1 MSEILLNARRV
12 ATLEVVPDRTAR
24 RVLAVAVFV
33 ALTTLGAYA
42 TVPVPGS
49 QVPVTLQTLFVSL
62 AGVLLGARLGA
73 TAMATYVL
81 IGFMGAPVFSN
92 GFGGPGVLLG
102 PTGGYLLAFPLA
114 AAVTGLL
121 APRAAAI
128 SLRATLQLLAAIFIG
143 TLVVLAGGFSQ
154 LSLLLGDSAQAFALG
169 VAPFLI
175 GDVVKTLLALLIA
188 RRLRNRTLGL
198 L

>member
-1 MSEILLNARRV
+1 MSEFLLNARRT
-12 ATLEVVPDRTAR
+12 ATMEVVPNRNAR
-24 RVLAVAVFV
+24 RVVAVIAFV
-33 ALTTLGAYA
+33 LLTTLGAYA

-49 QVPVTLQTLFVSL
+49 PVPVTLQTLFVSL
-62 AGVLLGARLGA
+62 AGALLGARLGA
-73 TAMATYVL
+73 AAMTSYVL
-81 IGFMGAPVFSN
+81 LGLMGAPVFSN

-121 APRAAAI
+121 APRTGAGT
-128 SLRATLQLLAAIFIG
+128 LRATAQLAAAIFIG
-143 TLVVLAGGFSQ
+143 TLVVFAGGFAQ
-154 LSLLLGDSAQAFALG
+154 LSLLLGDARAAFASG

>member
-1 MSEILLNARRV
+1 MTEILMNARR
-12 ATLEVVPDRTAR
+12 AALLEVVPNRTAR
-24 RVLAVAVFV
+24 RVLAVTAFV
-33 ALTTLGAYA
+33 LLTTLGAYA
-42 TVPVPGS
+42 AVPVPGS

-73 TAMATYVL
+73 TAMATYLL

-121 APRAAAI
+121 APRPGTPT
-128 SLRATLQLLAAIFIG
+128 LRRTAQLGAAIFIG
-143 TLVVLAGGFSQ
+143 TLVVFAGGFAQ
-154 LSLLLGDSAQAFALG
+154 LSLLLGNARAAFLTG

-175 GDVVKTLLALLIA
+175 GDVVKTLLALLVA

>member
-1 MSEILLNARRV
+1 MTQILLNACR
-12 ATLEVVPDRTAR
+12 AAALEVVPNRNAR
-24 RVLAVAVFV
+24 RVFAVAVFV
-33 ALTTLGAYA
+33 TLMSLGAYA
-42 TVPVPGS
+42 AVPMPGS
-49 QVPVTLQTLFVSL
+49 AVPVTLQTLFVSL

-73 TAMATYVL
+73 VAMTTYL
-81 IGFMGAPVFSN
+81 LLGFMGAPIFSL

-114 AAVTGLL
+114 AAVTAML
-121 APRAAAI
+121 APRKDAT
-128 SLRATLQLLAAIFIG
+128 SPLATLQLGVAILLG
-143 TLVVLAGGFSQ
+143 TFVVFAGGFAQ
-154 LSLLLGDSAQAFALG
+154 LTLLLGDPLRAFTVG
-169 VAPFLI
+169 VVPFLI

>member
-12 ATLEVVPDRTAR
+12 ATLEVVPGRTAR
-24 RVLAVAVFV
+24 RVLAVIVFV

-42 TVPVPGS
+42 AVPVPGS

-62 AGVLLGARLGA
+62 AGALLGARLGA
-73 TAMATYVL
+73 VALTTYVL

-102 PTGGYLLAFPLA
+102 PTGGYILAFPLA

-121 APRAAAI
+121 APRAGAV
-128 SLRATLQLLAAIFIG
+128 SPRTTLQLLAAIFIG
-143 TLVVLAGGFSQ
+143 TLVVFAGGFSQ
-154 LSLLLGDSAQAFALG
+154 LSLLLGDAGQAFALG